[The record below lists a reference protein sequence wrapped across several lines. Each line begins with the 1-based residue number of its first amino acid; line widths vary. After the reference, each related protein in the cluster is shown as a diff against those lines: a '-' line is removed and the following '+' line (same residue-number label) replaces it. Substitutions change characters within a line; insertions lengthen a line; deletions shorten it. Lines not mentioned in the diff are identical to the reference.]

1 LIRIFLLSF
10 VLVSLAAGAQSEE
23 LVTRSHLDSLMNV
36 LVSDSLAGRGNYSP
50 GLQKAAWFI
59 AREFEKDS
67 LAPFPGCD
75 SYLHPFKTFENRNG
89 STSFRVSDDTSL
101 RTLKNVVAVVKG
113 STHPGEIIIISAHYD
128 HLGRVAELNKTYYG
142 ANDNA
147 SGTAVMLMLARYY
160 AQRKSNARTLVF
172 CAFAGEELGL
182 HGSSAFSSRV
192 TPDSVVA
199 MLNFDMIG
207 KARFKNSVV
216 LTGGL
221 KSNLYRML
229 KQPMKSHGIR
239 LDVDHQ
245 PMHQYFQRSDNYPFA
260 LLGIPA
266 HTFLASDDSDIC
278 YHKPCDDLSVIDF
291 DFMLRFTQALIY
303 AIEPL
308 VNGKE
313 RPSRIR

>member
-1 LIRIFLLSF
+1 MRIFLFPLF
-10 VLVSLAAGAQSEE
+10 LVSLVAHAQPEE

-50 GLQKAAWFI
+50 GLQKAARFI
-59 AREFEKDS
+59 AGEFEKDS
-67 LAPFPGCD
+67 LALFPGSD
-75 SYLHPFKTFENRNG
+75 SYVHPFTTFKKNG
-89 STSFRVSDDTSL
+89 DIFFRASGDTSL
-101 RTLKNVVAVVKG
+101 RTLKNIVAVVKG
-113 STHPGEIIIISAHYD
+113 STRPGEIIIISAHYD
-128 HLGRVAELNKTYYG
+128 HLGRVEGSDQTYYG

-182 HGSSAFSSRV
+182 HGSSAFSSRI

-207 KARFKNSVV
+207 KARFKNSVM
-216 LTGGL
+216 LTGSF

-229 KQPMKSHGIR
+229 RKPMKNEGISLGADR
-239 LDVDHQ
+239 ESI
-245 PMHQYFQRSDNYPFA
+245 HQYFQRSDNYPFA

-266 HTFLASDDSDIC
+266 HTFIASGDDDNC
-278 YHKPCDDLSVIDF
+278 YHKPCDDLSGIDF
-291 DFMLRFTQALIY
+291 DFMLRFTRALIRS
-303 AIEPL
+303 IEPL
-308 VNGKE
+308 ITGDA
-313 RPSRIR
+313 RPGRIRL